1 MRPFKFL
8 RSPIATACDGGYI
21 YAEKYFYTMN
31 KVELTHTH
39 QDGRISITPKYS
51 IVTRFLPKIY
61 ENKFKPDYSRLL
73 YFRTKESAEFHKGRL
88 IHWDE
93 HVVRSREIGEEFH
106 RQAEH
111 TITFQR

>member
-21 YAEKYFYTMN
+21 YAGEHFYTMN
-31 KVELTHTH
+31 KEEFIGVTGRPVE
-39 QDGRISITPKYS
+39 KYT
-51 IVTRFLPKIY
+51 IVTRRVSKKF
-61 ENKFKPDYSRLL
+61 ETVFKPDYDMLL
-73 YFRTKESAEFHKGRL
+73 YFRTKESAEFHKSRL

-111 TITFQR
+111 TITFNR